1 MNKIEIEEQLK
12 KSLENTSG
20 GWTGSLDNQLTGAII
35 ESAIAVH
42 RELGPGKLESV
53 YQRALEIELGAR
65 GIPYRKQVPIEM
77 LYRGESVGDFF
88 ADLIVD
94 RKVLVEL
101 KAVDALRS
109 VHRAQVLS
117 YLRATG
123 LELGLLINFNVRL
136 LKDGVR
142 RLIQTRVAER

>member
-1 MNKIEIEEQLK
+1 MNRIEIEQRLRA
-12 KSLENTSG
+12 STSG
-20 GWTGSLDNQLTGAII
+20 GWSGSLQSELTGRII
-35 ESAIAVH
+35 GAAIAVH

-53 YQRALEIELGAR
+53 YERALAIELRAQR
-65 GIPYRKQVPIEM
+65 LPFRTQVPIPM

-101 KAVDALRS
+101 KAVDVLRS

-123 LELGLLINFNVRL
+123 LELGLLINFNVRV

-142 RLIQTRVAER
+142 RLIHSRACRP

>member
-1 MNKIEIEEQLK
+1 MNQSEIERRLQA
-12 KSLENTSG
+12 STS
-20 GWTGSLDNQLTGAII
+20 GWTGSLHSELTGTII
-35 ESAIAVH
+35 GAAIAVH

-53 YQRALEIELGAR
+53 YERALAIELR
-65 GIPYRKQVPIEM
+65 TQRVPFRTQVPIPM

-123 LELGLLINFNVRL
+123 LELGLLINFNVRV

-142 RLIQTRVAER
+142 RLIHSRVCVP

>member
-1 MNKIEIEEQLK
+1 MNEIEFEQRLK
-12 KSLENTSG
+12 RSTSG
-20 GWTGSLDNQLTGAII
+20 WAGSLHSELTGAII
-35 ESAIAVH
+35 GAAIAVH

-53 YQRALEIELGAR
+53 YERALAIELRAR
-65 GIPYRKQVPIEM
+65 RVPFRAQVPVPM

-94 RKVLVEL
+94 RRVIVEL

-117 YLRATG
+117 YLRATE
-123 LELGLLINFNVRL
+123 LELGLLINFNVRV

-142 RLIQTRVAER
+142 RLIHSRVYER

>member
-1 MNKIEIEEQLK
+1 MNKLEIEEQLK
-12 KSLENTSG
+12 KSLETTSSS
-20 GWTGSLDNQLTGAII
+20 WAGSLHSELTGAII
-35 ESAIAVH
+35 GSAIAVH

-123 LELGLLINFNVRL
+123 LELGLLINFNVRV

-142 RLIQTRVAER
+142 RLIQTRVGER

>member
-1 MNKIEIEEQLK
+1 V
-12 KSLENTSG
+12 S
-20 GWTGSLDNQLTGAII
+20 
-35 ESAIAVH
+35 
-42 RELGPGKLESV
+42 P
-53 YQRALEIELGAR
+53 
-65 GIPYRKQVPIEM
+65 
-77 LYRGESVGDFF
+77 VGDFF
-88 ADLIVD
+88 ADVIVD

-123 LELGLLINFNVRL
+123 IEIGLLINFNVRV

-142 RLIQTRVAER
+142 RLIHSRVYAP

>member
-1 MNKIEIEEQLK
+1 MNQIEIERRLQA
-12 KSLENTSG
+12 SISGSTS
-20 GWTGSLDNQLTGAII
+20 GWTGALHSELTGRII
-35 ESAIAVH
+35 GAAIAVH

-53 YQRALEIELGAR
+53 YERALAIELRAQGLPFR
-65 GIPYRKQVPIEM
+65 TQVPVPM

-94 RKVLVEL
+94 RKVIVEL
-101 KAVDALRS
+101 KAVDVLRP

-123 LELGLLINFNVRL
+123 LELGLLINFNVRV
-136 LKDGVR
+136 LKDGGG
-142 RLIQTRVAER
+142 

>member
-1 MNKIEIEEQLK
+1 MNQIEIERRLQA
-12 KSLENTSG
+12 STNG
-20 GWTGSLDNQLTGAII
+20 GWRGSLHSELTGRII
-35 ESAIAVH
+35 GAAIAVH

-53 YQRALEIELGAR
+53 YERALAIELRAQSLPFR
-65 GIPYRKQVPIEM
+65 TQVPIPM

-101 KAVDALRS
+101 KAVDVLRS

-123 LELGLLINFNVRL
+123 LELGLLINFNVRV

-142 RLIQTRVAER
+142 RLIHSRECVP

>member
-1 MNKIEIEEQLK
+1 MNQIEIERRLQA
-12 KSLENTSG
+12 STNN
-20 GWTGSLDNQLTGAII
+20 GWSGSLHSELTGRII
-35 ESAIAVH
+35 GAAIAVH

-53 YQRALEIELGAR
+53 YERALAIELHAQR
-65 GIPYRKQVPIEM
+65 MPFRTQVPIPM

-123 LELGLLINFNVRL
+123 LELGLLINFNVRV

-142 RLIQTRVAER
+142 RLIHSRVCEP

>member
-1 MNKIEIEEQLK
+1 MNQNEIERRLQA
-12 KSLENTSG
+12 STSG
-20 GWTGSLDNQLTGAII
+20 GWSGSLHSELTGKII
-35 ESAIAVH
+35 GAAIAVH

-53 YQRALEIELGAR
+53 YERALAIELRAQR
-65 GIPYRKQVPIEM
+65 LPFRTQVPIPM

-101 KAVDALRS
+101 KAVDVLRS

-117 YLRATG
+117 YLCATG
-123 LELGLLINFNVRL
+123 LELGLLINFNVRV

-142 RLIQTRVAER
+142 RLIHSRVSAP

>member
-1 MNKIEIEEQLK
+1 MNRSEIERRLRA
-12 KSLENTSG
+12 STSG
-20 GWTGSLDNQLTGAII
+20 GWTGSLHSELTGII
-35 ESAIAVH
+35 IGAAIAVH

-53 YQRALEIELGAR
+53 YERALAIELRALGVPFCTQVA
-65 GIPYRKQVPIEM
+65 IPM

-101 KAVDALRS
+101 KAVETVRP

-117 YLRATG
+117 YLRATEI
-123 LELGLLINFNVRL
+123 ELGLLINFNVPV
-136 LKDGVR
+136 LKNGVR
-142 RLIQTRVAER
+142 RLICSRLAGL

>member
-1 MNKIEIEEQLK
+1 MNEIEFEQRLK
-12 KSLENTSG
+12 RSTSG
-20 GWTGSLDNQLTGAII
+20 WAGSLHSELTGAII
-35 ESAIAVH
+35 GAAIAVH

-53 YQRALEIELGAR
+53 YERALAIELRAR
-65 GIPYRKQVPIEM
+65 GVPFRAQVPVPM

-94 RKVLVEL
+94 RKVIVEL

-117 YLRATG
+117 YLRATE
-123 LELGLLINFNVRL
+123 LELGLLINFNVRV

-142 RLIQTRVAER
+142 RLIHSRVGER

>member
-1 MNKIEIEEQLK
+1 MNQTEIERRLRA
-12 KSLENTSG
+12 STSG
-20 GWTGSLDNQLTGAII
+20 SWTGSLHSELTGTII
-35 ESAIAVH
+35 GAAIAVH

-53 YQRALEIELGAR
+53 YERALAIELRAQR
-65 GIPYRKQVPIEM
+65 VPFCTQVPIPM

-101 KAVDALRS
+101 QAVETVRP

-117 YLRATG
+117 YLRATE
-123 LELGLLINFNVRL
+123 LELGLLINFNVPV
-136 LKDGVR
+136 LKNGVR
-142 RLIQTRVAER
+142 RLICSRGGL

>member
-1 MNKIEIEEQLK
+1 MNEIERNLK
-12 KSLENTSG
+12 ASMEPSNV
-20 GWTGSLDNQLTGAII
+20 WAGSLHSELTGKII
-35 ESAIAVH
+35 GAAIAVH

-53 YQRALEIELGAR
+53 YQKALAIELRAH
-65 GIPYRKQVPIEM
+65 GIPFRMQVPIPM

-94 RKVLVEL
+94 HKVIVEL

-117 YLRATG
+117 YLRATK
-123 LELGLLINFNVRL
+123 LELGLLINFNVRV

-142 RLIQTRVAER
+142 RLIHSRVCER

>member
-1 MNKIEIEEQLK
+1 MNQSEIERRLQA
-12 KSLENTSG
+12 STSTN
-20 GWTGSLDNQLTGAII
+20 GWTGSLHSQLTGTII
-35 ESAIAVH
+35 GAAIAVH

-53 YQRALEIELGAR
+53 YERALAIELRAQGVPFR
-65 GIPYRKQVPIEM
+65 TQVPIPM

-109 VHRAQVLS
+109 VYRAQVLS

-123 LELGLLINFNVRL
+123 LELGLLINFNVPV

-142 RLIQTRVAER
+142 RLIHSR

>member
-1 MNKIEIEEQLK
+1 MNQIEIEQRLQA
-12 KSLENTSG
+12 STT
-20 GWTGSLDNQLTGAII
+20 GWTGSLHSELTGRII
-35 ESAIAVH
+35 GAAIAVH

-53 YQRALEIELGAR
+53 YERALAIELR
-65 GIPYRKQVPIEM
+65 GQRMPFRTQVPIPM

-123 LELGLLINFNVRL
+123 LELGLLINFNVRV

-142 RLIQTRVAER
+142 RLIHSRVCAP

>member
-1 MNKIEIEEQLK
+1 MNEIEMEQRLK
-12 KSLENTSG
+12 ASTS
-20 GWTGSLDNQLTGAII
+20 GWTGSLHSELTGRII
-35 ESAIAVH
+35 GAAIAVH

-53 YQRALEIELGAR
+53 YERALAIELRAQR
-65 GIPYRKQVPIEM
+65 MAFRTQVPIPM

-94 RKVLVEL
+94 HKVLVEL

-123 LELGLLINFNVRL
+123 LELGLLINFNVRV

-142 RLIQTRVAER
+142 RLIHSRVCVP

>member
-1 MNKIEIEEQLK
+1 MNQVEIEQRLQA
-12 KSLENTSG
+12 STSG
-20 GWTGSLDNQLTGAII
+20 WSGSLHSELTGRII
-35 ESAIAVH
+35 GAAIAVH

-53 YQRALEIELGAR
+53 YERALAIELR
-65 GIPYRKQVPIEM
+65 TQRMPFRTQVPIPM
-77 LYRGESVGDFF
+77 VYRGESVGDFF
-88 ADLIVD
+88 ADVIVD
-94 RKVLVEL
+94 GKVLVEL

-123 LELGLLINFNVRL
+123 LELGLLINFNVRV

-142 RLIQTRVAER
+142 RLIHSRVP

>member
-1 MNKIEIEEQLK
+1 MNEIELQLK
-12 KSLENTSG
+12 KSLDNTNR
-20 GWTGSLDNQLTGAII
+20 WTGSLHGELSGAII
-35 ESAIAVH
+35 RSAIAAH

-53 YQRALEIELGAR
+53 YERALAIELRAS
-65 GIPYRKQVPIEM
+65 GIPFRTQVPIPM

-123 LELGLLINFNVRL
+123 LELGLLINFNVPV

-142 RLIQTRVAER
+142 RLIQTRVCER

>member
-1 MNKIEIEEQLK
+1 MNEIEIERRLQA
-12 KSLENTSG
+12 STS
-20 GWTGSLDNQLTGAII
+20 GWTGALHSELTGRII
-35 ESAIAVH
+35 GAAIAVH

-53 YQRALEIELGAR
+53 YERALAIELR
-65 GIPYRKQVPIEM
+65 TQRMPFRTQVPIPM
-77 LYRGESVGDFF
+77 VYRGESVGDFF

-94 RKVLVEL
+94 CKVLVEL

-123 LELGLLINFNVRL
+123 LELGLLINFNVRV

-142 RLIQTRVAER
+142 RLIHSRVS